1 MNDATSDEP
10 QATFS
15 DCMDCGA
22 LYVLKRG
29 SGGQCADCQH
39 LEVRYPD
46 GLPAAI
52 EGALAVSRTLRT
64 IFTDREL
71 IHEKS
76 VIGELGRIADRLEH
90 LERIADTLDRVEER
104 LSEIAGRD
112 AAT

>member
-1 MNDATSDEP
+1 MNDATSNET

-22 LYVLKRG
+22 LYVLERG
-29 SGGQCADCQH
+29 SGGQCADCRH

-46 GLPAAI
+46 GLPSAI

-64 IFTDREL
+64 LFADREL
-71 IHEKS
+71 MHEKS
-76 VIGELGRIADRLEH
+76 VIGELGRIAESLEH

-104 LSEIAGRD
+104 LSEIATRD
-112 AAT
+112 AEP